1 MREDAI
7 HKIRE
12 PFFNRGCH
20 SAREGAGENHSP
32 KRRESFFDRERTSFN
47 NDGGI
52 ALFFKQGT
60 PFINKGGRMPF
71 VEAGTLFVEGGR
83 TLFGKEEHYM
93 LMREEGP
100 RSSTREAGY
109 CSTRE

>member
-7 HKIRE
+7 HIIRE

-20 SAREGAGENHSP
+20 SREGAGKNHSP
-32 KRRESFFDRERTSFN
+32 KQRESFFDRERTSFN
-47 NDGGI
+47 NEGGI
-52 ALFFKQGT
+52 APFFKRGT
-60 PFINKGGRMPF
+60 PFVNKGGRMLS

-83 TLFGKEEHYM
+83 TLFSKEEHYM

-109 CSTRE
+109 HSTRE